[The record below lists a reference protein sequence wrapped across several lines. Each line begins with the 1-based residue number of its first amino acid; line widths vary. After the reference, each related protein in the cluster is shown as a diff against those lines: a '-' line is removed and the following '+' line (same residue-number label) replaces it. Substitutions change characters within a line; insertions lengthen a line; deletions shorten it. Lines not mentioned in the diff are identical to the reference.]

1 MKQLFGFIMLV
12 AVALGLLAVVK
23 GIDGIFSS
31 ISSTWTVDQTAQV
44 ATGLSEVLWLGGI
57 ITVVVLGYGLFVNM
71 SKSGKGWSSRSQQES
86 NGYEVLDNPQVKS
99 PALLAGKETID
110 DWHDWSEL
118 ERRLSE

>member
-23 GIDGIFSS
+23 GIDSIFNS
-31 ISSTWTVDQTAQV
+31 ISSTWTVNQTAQV

-57 ITVVVLGYGLFVNM
+57 ITVVTLGYGLFVNM
-71 SKSGKGWSSRSQQES
+71 SKGSKGWSNRSQTES

-99 PALLAGKETID
+99 PTLLTGNTGRN
-110 DWHDWSEL
+110 DWYDWEEM